1 MFVTD
6 AYEPRFYE
14 YNNSGC
20 LSFEV
25 MLQMLENTALHH
37 TMLAHDALV
46 NEEAAWVLADWR
58 VDIANRPRRG
68 QKIHVKTWVHGRA
81 RSAAMT
87 RDFLAFDDNGEE
99 LFRASARYALVD
111 LKTKRLTRIGEEL
124 FDAYGVE
131 QEIAFPADAPKLKA
145 PEEYEFAQP
154 IFLRRR
160 DIDYNGHVH
169 NTRYIEFAVEALPE
183 DAYRA
188 DAFSSFR
195 VICSSSVEAGSRPE
209 IRRTATENGWLF
221 SICVEDKVCTL
232 IQMTL

>member
-6 AYEPRFYE
+6 AYEPRFYD

-111 LKTKRLTRIGEEL
+111 LKTKRLTRIG
-124 FDAYGVE
+124 G
-131 QEIAFPADAPKLKA
+131 I
-145 PEEYEFAQP
+145 
-154 IFLRRR
+154 
-160 DIDYNGHVH
+160 
-169 NTRYIEFAVEALPE
+169 
-183 DAYRA
+183 
-188 DAFSSFR
+188 
-195 VICSSSVEAGSRPE
+195 
-209 IRRTATENGWLF
+209 
-221 SICVEDKVCTL
+221 
-232 IQMTL
+232 